1 MAQTVCTRLSAER
14 HSFGN
19 LSTLRGVSAHSR
31 VFLKQNT
38 GVISP
43 HEGVEMRRLSWL
55 VLWVVAF
62 SAYAHAAETA
72 KRKTPPPKPTTAAK
86 PAAPAPYK
94 PVELPVPPG
103 AKVTMELNLTEN
115 DLLGTVK
122 SLLSSAKIEVSATPS
137 NTGNE
142 KKALKPEEKTQ
153 TLDIGKILRGLRGV
167 RVVMY
172 TAPKV
177 EGSSMLDH
185 YVSFYEKPF
194 TQKGG
199 RRMFWLSEENE
210 RILVM
215 WFDKPTS
222 VFFALAQEEGE
233 GVEVIA
239 ARTDGMID
247 VQALM
252 PILSG
257 MGSGNLKGI
266 NIGIGAK
273 DAKPE
278 TEKKEK

>member
-1 MAQTVCTRLSAER
+1 
-14 HSFGN
+14 
-19 LSTLRGVSAHSR
+19 
-31 VFLKQNT
+31 
-38 GVISP
+38 
-43 HEGVEMRRLSWL
+43 MRRLSWL
-55 VLWVVAF
+55 VLWVVTF
-62 SAYAHAAETA
+62 SVYAHAAGTT
-72 KRKTPPPKPTTAAK
+72 KRKAQPPPKPTTATK
-86 PAAPAPYK
+86 PTTPAPYK

-115 DLLGTVK
+115 DLLGMVK
-122 SLLSSAKIEVSATPS
+122 SLLSSAKIEVPATPS
-137 NTGNE
+137 STGDP
-142 KKALKPEEKTQ
+142 KKELKPEEKVQ
-153 TLDIGKILRGLRGV
+153 TLDIGKILSGLRGV

-199 RRMFWLSEENE
+199 RRMFWLSEGNE

-222 VFFALAQEEGE
+222 VFFALVQEEAE

-257 MGSGNLKGI
+257 MGSGDLKGI